1 MIKHSN
7 IHEISQRFSH
17 ESQWENPLETGNRW
31 SLFCFGSLSEI
42 QVFIGYLWHI
52 HTYSNIIIY
61 IYIHA
66 VYSLC
71 IYIYIYL
78 YLYIYIYIICME
90 YVLHTYGIKF
100 LKQTHVDPL
109 CDRHNGA
116 VSLRRPGRLLP
127 LDRITQSYTIQRIY
141 IYYIHM

>member
-1 MIKHSN
+1 M
-7 IHEISQRFSH
+7 
-17 ESQWENPLETGNRW
+17 
-31 SLFCFGSLSEI
+31 
-42 QVFIGYLWHI
+42 
-52 HTYSNIIIY
+52 Y
-61 IYIHA
+61 IYI
-66 VYSLC
+66 SISISIC
-71 IYIYIYL
+71 
-78 YLYIYIYIICME
+78 IYIICME

-141 IYYIHM
+141 IYIIYICSMYVVCIYIYVYIHVHNIYIYTYIYIYI

>member
-1 MIKHSN
+1 M
-7 IHEISQRFSH
+7 
-17 ESQWENPLETGNRW
+17 
-31 SLFCFGSLSEI
+31 
-42 QVFIGYLWHI
+42 
-52 HTYSNIIIY
+52 TYSYIFKYNH

-71 IYIYIYL
+71 IYIYIYI
-78 YLYIYIYIICME
+78 YMYIYICIICME

-109 CDRHNGA
+109 CDRHKGV

-127 LDRITQSYTIQRIY
+127 LDRITQSYTISTYIY
-141 IYYIHM
+141 IIYTYVVCM